1 MYKLN
6 ISELI
11 RKPKKRK
18 LKLSEIFYV
27 NKKKS
32 CCDKCAKKNKSKMKK
47 KKRKY

>member
-18 LKLSEIFYV
+18 LKLTEIFYV
-27 NKKKS
+27 TKKK
-32 CCDKCAKKNKSKMKK
+32 DKKVKDVQKK
-47 KKRKY
+47 KKKKKKMNY